1 MPTNQYCAHHHRHH
15 HQLTINAM
23 MIIIINL
30 ISQDA
35 IITVIKQR
43 LQTSTAPITIVIII
57 N

>member
-1 MPTNQYCAHHHRHH
+1 MPTNQYCAHYHRHH

-30 ISQDA
+30 ISQDV